1 MVGRSSYVAP
11 RWSSRLSRPQRR
23 PISSAP
29 PKPPIARAAGGLQ
42 ATSLNR
48 SLNVLT
54 TKRVVTRD
62 VPLSTKVSKEA
73 FHPCPAFQRAGV
85 KSAAA
90 GTIKWR
96 DSGPLDQADLNRL
109 ISDVSKVPGADARTP
124 VVAVS
129 RHGVT
134 AAGAAATLGPED
146 LLAAWAA
153 KRPG

>member
-11 RWSSRLSRPQRR
+11 RWSAASLAPRGGRCRRRRRSRRR
-23 PISSAP
+23 PRRR
-29 PKPPIARAAGGLQ
+29 RAAGHVAQPVPQRVDDQASRHPRRAAFDEGQQGGL
-42 ATSLNR
+42 S
-48 SLNVLT
+48 
-54 TKRVVTRD
+54 
-62 VPLSTKVSKEA
+62 PL
-73 FHPCPAFQRAGV
+73 PAFQRAGV